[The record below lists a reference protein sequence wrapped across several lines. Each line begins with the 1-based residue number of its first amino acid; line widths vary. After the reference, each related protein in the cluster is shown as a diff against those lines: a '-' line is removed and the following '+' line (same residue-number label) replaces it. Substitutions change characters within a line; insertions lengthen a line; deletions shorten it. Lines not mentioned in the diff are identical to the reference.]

1 MSSQEEIEI
10 YQKFLFLNAIM
21 GIYVT
26 IEDSTAIMNEFNKCR
41 TNAVKI
47 YNEYL
52 FCFIFIIEYNT
63 NNTDSNMFSLWH

>member
-10 YQKFLFLNAIM
+10 YQKFLFLNTTM

-47 YNEYL
+47 
-52 FCFIFIIEYNT
+52 
-63 NNTDSNMFSLWH
+63 